1 MEEMIKETSEF
12 SETTEADTEEKKSE
26 RNSEAKPDKLAV
38 LKAKRE
44 KAAAEAQKAAEKAKK
59 IEAEIAAEEKKR
71 RDKEIKQLDGICKS
85 MKIALTDVISLIKL
99 ISENNLTINDV
110 AELIGTK

>member
-1 MEEMIKETSEF
+1 MDTAINENKENPNV
-12 SETTEADTEEKKSE
+12 TEVAEEKTAEKV
-26 RNSEAKPDKLAV
+26 AKPDKLTV
-38 LKAKRE
+38 LKAKQE
-44 KAAAEAQKAAEKAKK
+44 KAAAAVEKATEKAKK
-59 IEAEIAAEEKKR
+59 IRDEIAAEEQKR
-71 RDKEIKQLDGICKS
+71 RDKEIKQLDNICKG

>member
-1 MEEMIKETSEF
+1 MDEMIKET
-12 SETTEADTEEKKSE
+12 TGNTNVTEVAKEKAEKG
-26 RNSEAKPDKLAV
+26 AKPDKLTV
-38 LKAKRE
+38 LQAKYE
-44 KAAAEAQKAAEKAKK
+44 KAAAAVEKAAKKEKA
-59 IEAEIAAEEKKR
+59 IRDEIAAEEQKR
-71 RDKEIKQLDGICKS
+71 RDKEIKQLDSICKS

>member
-1 MEEMIKETSEF
+1 MDETIKET
-12 SETTEADTEEKKSE
+12 TEISTAAEVTAEEKKAERHSE
-26 RNSEAKPDKLAV
+26 PKPDKLTV
-38 LKAKRE
+38 LKAKHK
-44 KAAAEAQKAAEKAKK
+44 KAAAAVEKAAEKAKK
-59 IEAEIAAEEKKR
+59 IQDEIAAEEQKR

-99 ISENNLTINDV
+99 ISENNLTINEV

>member
-1 MEEMIKETSEF
+1 MDETIKET
-12 SETTEADTEEKKSE
+12 TENLDVTEVTEEKKSE
-26 RNSEAKPDKLAV
+26 KHYEPKPDKLTV
-38 LKAKRE
+38 LKAKHE
-44 KAAAEAQKAAEKAKK
+44 KAAAAVEKAAEKAKK
-59 IEAEIAAEEKKR
+59 IQDEIAAEEQKR